1 MKFEDLL
8 RKMDK
13 DGRLA
18 NQINSIH
25 SNNIKNQKEALK
37 IVENFEDYD
46 ALVVA
51 VMKKG
56 EAQLISFGNPVD
68 ILALVQSN
76 EEQFQERFDQ
86 FPDNFKALMAAAAL
100 TNLSSGDDD
109 E

>member
-37 IVENFEDYD
+37 MVENFEDYD
-46 ALVVA
+46 ALVV
-51 VMKKG
+51 VVVKKG
-56 EAQLISFGNPVD
+56 EAQLINFGNPVD
-68 ILALVQSN
+68 VLALVQSN
-76 EEQFQERFDQ
+76 EEQFQERFDK

>member
-46 ALVVA
+46 V
-51 VMKKG
+51 
-56 EAQLISFGNPVD
+56 
-68 ILALVQSN
+68 LALVQSN

-100 TNLSSGDDD
+100 TNLLSGDDD